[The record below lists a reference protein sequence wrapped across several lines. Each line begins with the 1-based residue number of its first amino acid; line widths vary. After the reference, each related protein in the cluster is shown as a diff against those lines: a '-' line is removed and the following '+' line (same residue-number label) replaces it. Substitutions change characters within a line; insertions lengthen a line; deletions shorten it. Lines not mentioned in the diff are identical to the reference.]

1 MPHLLETI
9 ILEKQEKK
17 KYDKK
22 VYLFIYVIL
31 LEMRENMSERT
42 NHSDAE
48 KLSYSNKI
56 KEAFNHWLGLFLVIL
71 AAFII
76 ILAILNLEQL
86 LDIVFGLVRMVKP
99 VVYGCVIAYIL
110 NPLVNQCNLIARKC
124 YQKLRWTWT
133 AKTEKTMNGISI
145 CLSLIIAIIII
156 AILMWLII
164 PQLVITVAGLINT
177 LPDEIALYYQKITE
191 YIKDNDFLKGQME
204 KAILNATDSAEKI
217 LTDQVLPWLQSS
229 LLPSVNNMAMMLA
242 NGVMNLFSVIYNL
255 FIGLIVAIYLLG
267 SKKTFLAQ
275 AKKIIYAV
283 FSKDS
288 ADMVLHY
295 TLISHKMFS
304 GFIVGKIVDSTIVGI
319 IVFVLMQIFGLPYA
333 MLISVIVGVTNI
345 IPVFG
350 PYIGLIPSALLI
362 LLVDPMQAVTFIII
376 IAILQQV
383 DGNIIGPAI
392 LGESTGL
399 SAFWVLF
406 SILFFGGLW
415 GLAGMIV
422 GVPLFAVLY
431 QIIRDCINW
440 RLQKKN
446 FSTDTEIYR
455 DLKEVKIGP
464 GQEVVYIKYT
474 ENDFDKPKQEK
485 NKLKEENQTLF
496 MRFIKFINEKSDKS
510 EGKIRKN
517 TKGKHSE
524 KK

>member
-1 MPHLLETI
+1 
-9 ILEKQEKK
+9 
-17 KYDKK
+17 
-22 VYLFIYVIL
+22 
-31 LEMRENMSERT
+31 MSENT
-42 NHSDAE
+42 NHSE
-48 KLSYSNKI
+48 KSSYSNKI

-76 ILAILNLEQL
+76 ILVILNMKQ
-86 LDIVFGLVRMVKP
+86 IMSVTFGLIHMVKP

-110 NPLVNQCNLIARKC
+110 NPLVNQCNLIAKKC
-124 YQKLRWTWT
+124 FQKFKWKWTP
-133 AKTEKTMNGISI
+133 KTEKMVNGISI
-145 CLSLIIAIIII
+145 FLSLVIAFIII

-164 PQLVITVAGLINT
+164 PQIVVTVAGLINT
-177 LPDEIALYYQKITE
+177 LPDEIALYYQKMTT

-217 LTDQVLPWLQSS
+217 LTDQVLPWMQSS
-229 LLPSVNNMAMMLA
+229 LLPSVNSMALMLA
-242 NGVMNLFSVIYNL
+242 NGVMNVFTVIYNF

-275 AKKIIYAV
+275 AKKIVYAIL
-283 FSKDS
+283 SKDN
-288 ADMVLHY
+288 ADKVLHY

-350 PYIGLIPSALLI
+350 PYIGLIPSAFLI
-362 LLVDPMQAVTFIII
+362 FFVDPMQAVTFIIL

-431 QIIRDCINW
+431 QIVRDCINW
-440 RLQKKN
+440 RLQRKN
-446 FSTDTEIYR
+446 FSTDTEVYQ
-455 DLKEVKIGP
+455 DLKEVRIGAD
-464 GQEVVYIKYT
+464 QEVLYIKYT
-474 ENDFDKPKQEK
+474 ESDFIKPKQEK
-485 NKLKEENQTLF
+485 HKLKEENQTLI
-496 MRFIKFINEKSDKS
+496 MRFVKFMNEKSDKP
-510 EGKIRKN
+510 EGKTRKN